1 MGKFSDVSSL
11 VNAIFGS
18 NAWQNE
24 GIVTHPSNFTGDV
37 KGNEYIRVS
46 VLTASNRPGYADLNS
61 MAGQIVI
68 DIFTRSGE
76 GPLRPSQIADLLDK
90 YLVGKIFSSQLGTLQ
105 TSASLVA
112 QGKNDTANPA
122 LFRTLYTVNFNYF
135 GK

>member
-11 VNAIFGS
+11 VNSIFGS
-18 NAWQNE
+18 VEWQNE
-24 GIVTHPSNFTGDV
+24 SIVTHPSNFTGDV

-46 VLTASNRPGYADLNS
+46 VLTASNKLGYTNLNS

-76 GPLRPSQIADLLDK
+76 GPRRSSQIADLLDK
-90 YLVGKIFSSQLGTLQ
+90 YLVGKIFSSQIGTLQ
-105 TSASLVA
+105 IGPSLTS
-112 QGKNDTANPA
+112 QGNVDSANPA
-122 LFRTLYTVNFNYF
+122 LFRTLYTVNLNYY

>member
-11 VNAIFGS
+11 VNSVFGS
-18 NAWQNE
+18 AEWQNE

-46 VLTASNRPGYADLNS
+46 VLTASNKLEYTNLNS

-90 YLVGKIFSSQLGTLQ
+90 YLVGKIFSSQQGTLQ
-105 TSASLVA
+105 ISASLKD
-112 QGKNDTANPA
+112 QGKPDTANPA
-122 LFRTLYTVNFNYF
+122 LFKTLYVVNLTYF